1 MEVLA
6 AGHLTLR
13 LPWSGDTHQSNARP
27 TLRAASRPLCGV
39 LCNVSSVR
47 SAPFR
52 DGRNASMPAHASGG
66 DGGSGGPRAF
76 PPTGGLPSPV
86 LFAARRLF
94 DQAYLKHLQRGSN
107 LSESF
112 PDRSLSC
119 QRRHISKLVQS
130 AEEDGGEGHSRSFL
144 PLFVGVLYACT
155 RVPPAGALFKK
166 KKKPETI
173 DEFSG
178 RIVKLYWPIMQN
190 LGFSGA
196 VGLAS
201 GLALRV

>member
-6 AGHLTLR
+6 AGHLPLR

-27 TLRAASRPLCGV
+27 TLRAALRPLCGV
-39 LCNVSSVR
+39 LCNVSSSR
-47 SAPFR
+47 DASFR
-52 DGRNASMPAHASGG
+52 EGRNVSMPARASGG

-107 LSESF
+107 LSEAF

-119 QRRHISKLVQS
+119 QRRHISSQCKMQRRMAARGIPGASFHFSWESCMPAHVCLLL
-130 AEEDGGEGHSRSFL
+130 EPCSRRKRSPR
-144 PLFVGVLYACT
+144 PLMNSRA
-155 RVPPAGALFKK
+155 AL
-166 KKKPETI
+166 
-173 DEFSG
+173 
-178 RIVKLYWPIMQN
+178 
-190 LGFSGA
+190 
-196 VGLAS
+196 
-201 GLALRV
+201 